1 MPTDELLPHE
11 AAEHAELYPVLARAL
26 GGSDPLGPMNRGH
39 LEICQLT
46 RRLGRLL
53 DELVDATPDSQDV
66 QDLQQTLYGLH
77 ALLRL
82 HFAQEEESFF
92 TLAEPRTADPHPA
105 GRAGIASSSTTSPTS
120 GGTRSSG
127 LA

>member
-1 MPTDELLPHE
+1 MGYCSAPTGSPGR
-11 AAEHAELYPVLARAL
+11 AAAPRR
-26 GGSDPLGPMNRGH
+26 GS
-39 LEICQLT
+39 
-46 RRLGRLL
+46 LGRVGAQADLQL

-105 GRAGIASSSTTSPTS
+105 GHAGIASSSTTSPTS